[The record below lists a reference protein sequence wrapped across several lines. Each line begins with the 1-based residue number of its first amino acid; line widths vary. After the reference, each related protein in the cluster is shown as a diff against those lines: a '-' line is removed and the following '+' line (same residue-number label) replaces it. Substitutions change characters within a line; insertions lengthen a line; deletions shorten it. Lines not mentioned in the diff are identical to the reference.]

1 MEGKRTKSGPFNL
14 GLLNVHNASVINAAI
29 LNGKEEIF
37 ASEATIRVYKEKT
50 FDFKQH
56 ALTPVKGAKFAHLL
70 L

>member
-1 MEGKRTKSGPFNL
+1 MFH
-14 GLLNVHNASVINAAI
+14 NVSVINAAI

-37 ASEATIRVYKEKT
+37 ASEATIRVYKEKA

-56 ALTPVKGAKFAHLL
+56 PLTPVKGAKFAHLL

>member
-1 MEGKRTKSGPFNL
+1 MFH
-14 GLLNVHNASVINAAI
+14 NVSVINAAI

-37 ASEATIRVYKEKT
+37 ALEATIRVYKEKT

>member
-1 MEGKRTKSGPFNL
+1 MFH
-14 GLLNVHNASVINAAI
+14 NVSVINAAI

-56 ALTPVKGAKFAHLL
+56 ALTPVKGAKFAHFCCNSYFLSVGTL
-70 L
+70 

>member
-1 MEGKRTKSGPFNL
+1 MF
-14 GLLNVHNASVINAAI
+14 HNASVINAAI

-56 ALTPVKGAKFAHLL
+56 AIYCCNSYFLSVGTL
-70 L
+70 

>member
-1 MEGKRTKSGPFNL
+1 MF
-14 GLLNVHNASVINAAI
+14 HDASVINAAI

-56 ALTPVKGAKFAHLL
+56 ALKPVKGAKFAHLL